1 MAEPMSD
8 SLDDTPRRPVIV
20 VHGYLASKEM
30 MIPLRSKL
38 AAAGFDAHIAQLP
51 PLLLGKVEPM
61 AGLLASEVDRI
72 TGRHPDGR
80 CDLIG
85 VSLGGLLG
93 LRYLQRFDDHQRVE
107 RFVTIGTPFRGSR
120 AARAAS
126 VLLGRI
132 SPAAHQL
139 MPGSDF
145 IQNLNREG
153 LPSRV
158 EALSIC
164 ATRDAL
170 APPDACTLPGARN
183 VELLGPLPPMTHQAL
198 VVSGEVSKLV
208 VEFLDGAESL
218 RDLGYDPE
226 DQAAFA

>member
-1 MAEPMSD
+1 MRVLFLEI
-8 SLDDTPRRPVIV
+8 DTERSWA
-20 VHGYLASKEM
+20 LASFG
-30 MIPLRSKL
+30 P
-38 AAAGFDAHIAQLP
+38 
-51 PLLLGKVEPM
+51 
-61 AGLLASEVDRI
+61 GLLAAFLRAHGHEVHFRRVGLD
-72 TGRHPDGR
+72 TGPDEVAAQVAALGP
-80 CDLIG
+80 DLIG